1 MKRCAV
7 WIGLLLTLVLLAG
20 CQRGGALKG
29 TYVAVNPP
37 VDSGEMVIQE
47 VAFEGNKVTMIS
59 GDVQQ
64 TVDYR
69 IADGTLTLL
78 TKFGDFSYDFAQK
91 DDRTIT
97 IDAVDYVRK

>member
-1 MKRCAV
+1 
-7 WIGLLLTLVLLAG
+7 
-20 CQRGGALKG
+20 
-29 TYVAVNPP
+29 
-37 VDSGEMVIQE
+37 
-47 VAFEGNKVTMIS
+47 MIS